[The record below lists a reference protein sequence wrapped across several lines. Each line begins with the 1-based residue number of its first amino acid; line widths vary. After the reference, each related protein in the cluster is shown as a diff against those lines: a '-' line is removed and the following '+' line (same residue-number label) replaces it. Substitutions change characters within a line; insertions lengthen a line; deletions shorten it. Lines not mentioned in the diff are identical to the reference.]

1 MSPTFR
7 SEDAYNEVGQD
18 IRPPSLAEQEYW
30 RSMTPGADEFH
41 GVGQGGLSVSPP
53 AGALPPRGRPAEHH
67 QEKAA

>member
-18 IRPPSLAEQEYW
+18 IRPPSLAEQLWLEDFH
-30 RSMTPGADEFH
+30 PGLV
-41 GVGQGGLSVSPP
+41 GVGQGGFGHVSC
-53 AGALPPRGRPAEHH
+53 RGISRRDRPAEHH